1 MRKTGIKATKNNI
14 ILTFSMEKQRKNPKP
29 IKFTDSELNFIIQK
43 AKEKNTNFTDYCK
56 EKILHEY
63 KLEQYIEQASI
74 SLYKLIS
81 YFKKLK
87 NPLTKTNLNRIP
99 KKIILEARNAN
110 QNFLFFKMLS
120 AKRKF
125 LDLEQ
130 KILKK
135 INEQQKQIISKNLKT
150 NNPDDKEIFYKWLI
164 EILKKNI
171 EN

>member
-1 MRKTGIKATKNNI
+1 
-14 ILTFSMEKQRKNPKP
+14 
-29 IKFTDSELNFIIQK
+29 
-43 AKEKNTNFTDYCK
+43 
-56 EKILHEY
+56 
-63 KLEQYIEQASI
+63 
-74 SLYKLIS
+74 
-81 YFKKLK
+81 
-87 NPLTKTNLNRIP
+87 
-99 KKIILEARNAN
+99 
-110 QNFLFFKMLS
+110 MLS